1 MSRLICSIICFTG
14 VYNIS
19 DALSQVITDIDSL
32 TSAADNLTSA
42 LDTLATN
49 INSTVSTCS
58 ASGVACQAACDSID
72 TSVLTSASADFSSV
86 SYKDSRTIVG
96 REHSSEIFS

>member
-1 MSRLICSIICFTG
+1 M
-14 VYNIS
+14 
-19 DALSQVITDIDSL
+19 ITDIDSL

-49 INSTVSTCS
+49 INSTISTCS

-86 SYKDSRTIVG
+86 SYIDSRTIEG
-96 REHSSEIFS
+96 KEHSSEIFS